1 MKKAYLPEAQND
13 RIFAFSGDPDGIL
26 IIAYGIIFAVLITI
40 IILLIRKKRKGDK

>member
-1 MKKAYLPEAQND
+1 MKNAYLPEVQND
-13 RIFAFSGDPDGIL
+13 RIFAFLGDPDVIL